1 MIQRSI
7 YFTYRYAERCQAVG
21 VDHAGVEQLALGHAY
36 RRAAVDVWVREAA
49 GELLVVVAGR
59 RVVGVL
65 EAAVDFVDVEK
76 DLLELFQL
84 AVAHCF
90 EELGE

>member
-1 MIQRSI
+1 
-7 YFTYRYAERCQAVG
+7 
-21 VDHAGVEQLALGHAY
+21 
-36 RRAAVDVWVREAA
+36 VREAT